1 MIGTS
6 VGKLCGRP
14 LSAVDLEAIRRAVR
28 EAEPSL
34 RAEVARLRED
44 WIAGIHRS
52 AVHSLRLPRIGRT
65 PCKVKVAACAWRLRR
80 RSGRVAVPLA
90 ERL

>member
-6 VGKLCGRP
+6 VGKLFGRP

-28 EAEPSL
+28 EAEPLL

-44 WIAGIHRS
+44 G
-52 AVHSLRLPRIGRT
+52 
-65 PCKVKVAACAWRLRR
+65 
-80 RSGRVAVPLA
+80 
-90 ERL
+90 